1 MSGASVRDRLNS
13 FIDRE
18 NPAMARFLYRMWD
31 DEQQAITY
39 KELREAILSGSLS
52 ITYLLEWQQD
62 YSRYLSECYAPLA
75 QKAIEQAAEDLRAEY
90 GLHLADPMKDA
101 MDDYIR
107 NHGGKLIREI
117 TEAQHKAI
125 NTLVRQA
132 ALSDTM
138 TVDELARSIRPCIG
152 LTERQ
157 SAQAKAF
164 YDQLREQGVPERRA
178 LERQA
183 TYAARLH
190 RQRAATIAETE
201 MAYAYNAGYHQTVT
215 EQIASGELPPKT
227 KKMWLTAADERVCP
241 QCGAMEGET
250 VLVSENFS
258 CGAAYPPAHPNCH
271 CAYRLVFPKDP
282 AYERG
287 PEDRFAFI
295 RGLSEEE
302 REHVL
307 GGKGKRALF
316 DAGVLED
323 GDIGKPLSELKARG
337 IMVPSEKV
345 LDHAELGDYK
355 KPSKEYPNGRLFG
368 GCHGQAGME
377 LLDSKGIEYHV
388 VKTLDNGVRLGYVPT
403 HKMKGKADPEK
414 LQQAWFPKEWTVEDI
429 RTAGC
434 YVANRGKPAPGAESY
449 GKEAMWKG
457 VRVRCLFEQDGHTIT
472 TICPSYD
479 D

>member
-1 MSGASVRDRLNS
+1 MSGASVLDRLNS

-18 NPAMARFLYRMWD
+18 NPVMARFLYRMWD

-75 QKAIEQAAEDLRAEY
+75 QMAIEQAAEDLRAEY
-90 GLHLADPMKDA
+90 GLHMADPMKDA
-101 MDDYIR
+101 MDGYIR

-164 YDQLREQGVPERRA
+164 YDQLREQGVPARRA

-183 TYAARLH
+183 TYAAKLH

-227 KKMWLTAADERVCP
+227 KKMWLTAADEWVCP

-323 GDIGKPLSELKARG
+323 GDIGKPLKELEARG

-345 LDHAELGDYK
+345 LDHSCVGDFKLPNDDYK
-355 KPSKEYPNGRLFG
+355 NGRLAKG
-368 GCHGQAGME
+368 GHAE
-377 LLDSKGIEYHV
+377 
-388 VKTLDNGVRLGYVPT
+388 DNIP
-403 HKMKGKADPEK
+403 
-414 LQQAWFPKEWTVEDI
+414 
-429 RTAGC
+429 
-434 YVANRGKPAPGAESY
+434 
-449 GKEAMWKG
+449 
-457 VRVRCLFEQDGHTIT
+457 
-472 TICPSYD
+472 
-479 D
+479 

>member
-1 MSGASVRDRLNS
+1 MSGASVLDRLNS

-164 YDQLREQGVPERRA
+164 YDQLREQGVPARRA

-183 TYAARLH
+183 TYAAKLH

-271 CAYRLVFPKDP
+271 CVYRLVFPKDP

-337 IMVPSEKV
+337 IIVPREKV
-345 LDHAELGDYK
+345 LNHSCVGDFIGH
-355 KPSKEYPNGRLFG
+355 SKEYKNGRMGKG
-368 GCHGQAGME
+368 GHAEDNIRE
-377 LLDSKGIEYHV
+377 LKKRGYEYEIL
-388 VKTLDNGVRLGYVPT
+388 KTYPNGVRAGNVKDHPNKRKREQGGQY
-403 HKMKGKADPEK
+403 
-414 LQQAWFPKEWTVEDI
+414 WFPEDWSREDV
-429 RTAGC
+429 RTAGA
-434 YVANRGKPAPGAESY
+434 YVMNKGTRIESQGGYRYEGQWRGVNITIY
-449 GKEAMWKG
+449 
-457 VRVRCLFEQDGHTIT
+457 QDAQGGG

-479 D
+479 QPE

>member
-1 MSGASVRDRLNS
+1 MSGASVLDRLNS

-164 YDQLREQGVPERRA
+164 YDQLREQGVPARRA

-183 TYAARLH
+183 TYAAKLH

-345 LDHAELGDYK
+345 LDHSCVGDFKLPSDRYKNGRMGKGGHTEDNIRELK
-355 KPSKEYPNGRLFG
+355 KRGYEYEILKTYPNGVRAGNVLNHFDKRKRER
-368 GCHGQAGME
+368 GCQ
-377 LLDSKGIEYHV
+377 Y
-388 VKTLDNGVRLGYVPT
+388 
-403 HKMKGKADPEK
+403 
-414 LQQAWFPKEWTVEDI
+414 WFPEDWSREDV
-429 RTAGC
+429 RTAGA
-434 YVANRGKPAPGAESY
+434 YVMNKGTRSESRDGYRYEGQWRGVNVLVLQPPQG
-449 GKEAMWKG
+449 GG
-457 VRVRCLFEQDGHTIT
+457 
-472 TICPSYD
+472 TICPNFIQPE
-479 D
+479 

>member
-1 MSGASVRDRLNS
+1 MSGASVLDRLNS

-323 GDIGKPLSELKARG
+323 EDIGKPLKELEARG

-345 LDHAELGDYK
+345 LDHSCVGDFTL
-355 KPSKEYPNGRLFG
+355 PSKEHKNGRL
-368 GCHGQAGME
+368 A
-377 LLDSKGIEYHV
+377 V
-388 VKTLDNGVRLGYVPT
+388 
-403 HKMKGKADPEK
+403 
-414 LQQAWFPKEWTVEDI
+414 
-429 RTAGC
+429 
-434 YVANRGKPAPGAESY
+434 SY
-449 GKEAMWKG
+449 
-457 VRVRCLFEQDGHTIT
+457 RF
-472 TICPSYD
+472 
-479 D
+479 